1 MVILHQKAAH
11 AVIMFHNGTDALYAN
26 AMPLFVGYGDAIFK
40 KNLLFAG
47 IFHLQKQMVIFMI
60 KLYIND
66 ACFRG
71 CSDGL
76 AGVERV
82 FQRIGQ
88 KNAQIAV

>member
-1 MVILHQKAAH
+1 MVLYQEGIDAA
-11 AVIMFHNGTDALYAN
+11 ISFHNGTDALYAN
-26 AMPLFVGYGDAIFK
+26 AMPRFVGYGDAIFK

-66 ACFRG
+66 ASFRG

-76 AGVERV
+76 AGVECV
-82 FQRIGQ
+82 FQCIG
-88 KNAQIAV
+88 